1 MSEKIMI
8 DKKYIVNLLKGA
20 GWDIDLLCEFYPG
33 CEFQFKK
40 LQNNGDLEISNEG
53 IDCTLWALGFLEDQP
68 VFLEQIYI
76 SDSKNWKDLIS
87 NINNYTLHSMGIPI
101 FLIDK
106 LQYKNI
112 FVTEG
117 FIRKFL
123 QKIRL
128 LENIH
133 AYPNTTNLFHLIKNP
148 EFSYCYYNVG
158 DFDYLLSGG
167 LFNNMS
173 DSVKQII
180 SNKTMIPRNVI
191 DNLRDN
197 SIFVTKETIDI
208 ISQVLE
214 RFEIKPDNGFGH
226 PMHEI
231 PKTNN
236 KDIIKNIL
244 KEINNLSI
252 EDIETIEAYCNSKIN
267 YYQ

>member
-8 DKKYIVNLLKGA
+8 DKKYVIKLLKEA
-20 GWDIDLLCEFYPG
+20 GWDIDLLCEFYPDCG
-33 CEFQFKK
+33 SQFKK
-40 LQNNGDLEISNEG
+40 LQNSDDLEISNVE
-53 IDCTLWALGFLEDQP
+53 IDCTLWALGFIEDQP
-68 VFLEQIYI
+68 VFLEQKYI
-76 SDSKNWKDLIS
+76 SDVKNYRDLIS
-87 NINNYTLHSMGIPI
+87 NINNYTLHSMGIPM
-101 FLIDK
+101 FLVDA

-112 FVTEG
+112 FVTEA

-180 SNKTMIPRNVI
+180 SNETMIPRNVI
-191 DNLRDN
+191 DNLRAN

-214 RFEIKPDNGFGH
+214 RFEIKPDNGFDH

-231 PKTNN
+231 SKMNN

-244 KEINNLSI
+244 KEINSLSI
-252 EDIETIEAYCNSKIN
+252 EDIEYIEAYCDTKIKCH
-267 YYQ
+267 